1 MLERYQTILYK
12 NKLHFSVNIWFL
24 LAIIFGAIL
33 LTILTLFAN
42 VVLGIVGFLV
52 VFDLFLGYPL
62 YLEEKRISL
71 IEKHFPNAI
80 REIAYLL
87 KSGGTYEY
95 SIRELTSYDYG
106 PLNDELENVLL
117 RLEQG
122 YNFEESLSIIS
133 ENVDSELI
141 RKTIAII
148 IDSMKAG
155 ASLADILEDLAEDM
169 RKLYKL
175 DLDRKSKTTL
185 QVLFIFVAGSLIA
198 PAIYGLVLTI
208 IDFLLSVTISS
219 GLSEASAIL
228 TAESIRGILEGIITA
243 FVFVQSFASS
253 FMVVVMRERK
263 YSKIYLYLPLFLL
276 CAYISFYALKFISKY
291 LLIGMM

>member
-1 MLERYQTILYK
+1 
-12 NKLHFSVNIWFL
+12 
-24 LAIIFGAIL
+24 LA
-33 LTILTLFAN
+33 LFAN
-42 VVLGIVGFLV
+42 VILGIVGFLV

-62 YLEEKRISL
+62 YLEERRISQV
-71 IEKHFPNAI
+71 EKHFPNAI

-95 SIRELTSYDYG
+95 AIRELTSYDYG
-106 PLNDELENVLL
+106 PLNVELENVLL

-122 YNFEESLSIIS
+122 YNFEESLSIIG
-133 ENVDSELI
+133 ENVDSQLI

-148 IDSMKAG
+148 IDSIKAG

-175 DLDRKSKTTL
+175 DLDRKAKTTL

-219 GLSEASAIL
+219 GLSEASVIASAQSVRATIE
-228 TAESIRGILEGIITA
+228 AIITA

-276 CAYISFYALKFISKY
+276 CAYIAFYAMKFISKY